1 MRNISSEFRDALKN
15 GNRRY
20 SVYADITL
28 KDGTKLGVTNE
39 NLWQGGFSMEDS
51 VSSSDSFDV
60 GAAIINKFA
69 LTLNNIDDKYSKYD
83 FSGAEGI
90 VYAAV
95 SLNDFYVTQS
105 SLRDS
110 DGQVIL
116 DHSGDPIETFFS
128 KETEKI
134 RMCTGRIS
142 DPPTEYSS
150 ILTLTFYDNMT
161 KFDRAYSESKLEYP
175 ATIGTI
181 VRDACSVCGVTLQT
195 VTFPHHDFVVQT
207 RPNDEAITFREV
219 ISWCAQIV
227 GCFCRCDVYGRLEL
241 RWFKYELLETQPEDS
256 TELHKIS
263 TNYQAPTVSLD
274 DVVITGVKVVEK
286 NESEESGENLT
297 SYQAGTDGYV
307 ITIENNELIKNGS
320 GQTVAGWLGQQL
332 IGFRFRKASMSHAS
346 DPSIEAGDVGILTDR
361 KGREYRVVISST
373 RFSTS
378 ASQSSESSAKSPAI
392 NSAAR
397 YSSETK
403 NYVDWRNSI
412 KKEKTEREKAL
423 EELANKLANSP
434 GVFTSVQTDSAGGK
448 IFYLHNKPKLEESD
462 MIWKMTAEA
471 WGVSTDGG
479 KTWNAGM
486 TVDGDTIVRI
496 LTAVGVNADWI
507 NAGAIT
513 VKDSSGSVLFSVN
526 MDAKKVVISGD
537 TVRIGGKTIQEVA
550 KEEADAAAQNAID
563 ISSRE
568 LASFSD
574 AVNKSIEGLQA
585 QVDGQIES
593 YFYEYEPTLQNI
605 PASQWTSNE
614 ERKKHEG
621 DLFYNKLTGYGYRF
635 FYDESTSTWK
645 WQLIQDTDITKA
657 LAAAEAAQDTADAKR
672 RNFLVTPYPPYDI
685 GDSWTQDDGE
695 IMTCTTSRSSGQFVS
710 TDWKKLN
717 KYTDDTELKSFITGE
732 FSDTIESLKDSVD
745 KKAETWYQATD
756 PAVNWTGIRESPL
769 LDNNGE
775 NVADSDGQQIVTIWE
790 YEKYTHEGD
799 LWHNTTNNKEYIYQ
813 SGQWVE
819 KPIPDD
825 VFDEIDG
832 KSQIFVKEPIPPYDV
847 GDTWFTGKEILVC
860 NVKRASGSFV
870 ASDWGKR
877 EKYTDDTALTEFLNG
892 TYKETIKELQ
902 TQVDGKAETWRQ
914 STDPAVN
921 WTTSEEKASHKGDLW
936 YNTGIGKAYIY
947 TGSEWTI
954 MTTQPPTEVFDEIDG
969 KASVFVN
976 QPKPPYRVGDL
987 WFNSGTADIMTCN
1000 TTRLTGNYNASDWEK
1015 RNKYTD
1021 DTAANNA
1028 QSTADEADKKADQAL
1043 EAAALARN
1051 MSMTLDNDY
1060 QTIAVD
1066 ENGNYSTF
1074 PSGITTSPT
1083 VMYGQQDITAD
1094 CSYAVSKSASIQGSW
1109 DDTKRVFTVT
1119 GITADNAWVDI
1130 KAVYIGALA
1139 ITKRFTVS
1147 KLYAGETGAQ
1157 GIQGIAGRTYF
1168 IELSANV
1175 LKRGQ
1180 NNAVT
1185 PSTVSVSAYYRDGT
1199 TAARVAYA
1207 GRWQIQTSTNGTSF
1221 TTVYTSSV
1229 NENSKSWSV
1238 GNLASN
1244 IVSVRFI
1251 LYAAGGTS
1259 TKLDMQSIPIVIDVA
1274 ALTHEQIFNL
1284 LTNNGA
1290 VKGLYKE
1297 GNQLFVNATY
1307 IKSGTLSA
1315 DLIKG
1320 GTFKLGGA
1328 KNGNGVQEI
1337 YDANGKLAG
1346 RFDNNGIVFYY
1357 NYTSSSSSISYKGIM
1372 ISKEG
1377 VDYVEGTLYSDGSS
1391 VLISQDPVI
1400 SFSSTEGKIDGRFYD
1415 LIATKATLNNVLK
1428 MIVSG
1433 DASFSKKPTF
1443 NAGINVTGGNS
1454 SFPGWLLNGRFLES
1468 VDGGLKL
1475 RDKDGIQRIDARN
1488 IQVMYGLDLHLA
1500 GQSGGGDFGDGG
1512 NPFNIYGLGT
1522 ATGSSLVING
1532 NSVYRSSSSRRYK
1545 TIGRNVSEEDLEK
1558 WYQIQPVWAKYKND
1572 YVIPQSGCRNVV
1584 MPMLIAEDV
1593 ETCLPTAA
1601 VKNEEGLTDDWSERV
1616 LIPAMFAM
1624 IKSQKQQIDELRQE
1638 INEIKQL
1645 LKSKEN

>member
-1 MRNISSEFRDALKN
+1 
-15 GNRRY
+15 
-20 SVYADITL
+20 
-28 KDGTKLGVTNE
+28 
-39 NLWQGGFSMEDS
+39 
-51 VSSSDSFDV
+51 
-60 GAAIINKFA
+60 
-69 LTLNNIDDKYSKYD
+69 
-83 FSGAEGI
+83 
-90 VYAAV
+90 
-95 SLNDFYVTQS
+95 
-105 SLRDS
+105 
-110 DGQVIL
+110 
-116 DHSGDPIETFFS
+116 
-128 KETEKI
+128 
-134 RMCTGRIS
+134 
-142 DPPTEYSS
+142 
-150 ILTLTFYDNMT
+150 
-161 KFDRAYSESKLEYP
+161 
-175 ATIGTI
+175 
-181 VRDACSVCGVTLQT
+181 
-195 VTFPHHDFVVQT
+195 
-207 RPNDEAITFREV
+207 
-219 ISWCAQIV
+219 
-227 GCFCRCDVYGRLEL
+227 
-241 RWFKYELLETQPEDS
+241 
-256 TELHKIS
+256 
-263 TNYQAPTVSLD
+263 
-274 DVVITGVKVVEK
+274 
-286 NESEESGENLT
+286 
-297 SYQAGTDGYV
+297 
-307 ITIENNELIKNGS
+307 
-320 GQTVAGWLGQQL
+320 
-332 IGFRFRKASMSHAS
+332 
-346 DPSIEAGDVGILTDR
+346 
-361 KGREYRVVISST
+361 
-373 RFSTS
+373 
-378 ASQSSESSAKSPAI
+378 
-392 NSAAR
+392 
-397 YSSETK
+397 
-403 NYVDWRNSI
+403 
-412 KKEKTEREKAL
+412 
-423 EELANKLANSP
+423 
-434 GVFTSVQTDSAGGK
+434 
-448 IFYLHNKPKLEESD
+448 
-462 MIWKMTAEA
+462 
-471 WGVSTDGG
+471 
-479 KTWNAGM
+479 
-486 TVDGDTIVRI
+486 
-496 LTAVGVNADWI
+496 
-507 NAGAIT
+507 
-513 VKDSSGSVLFSVN
+513 
-526 MDAKKVVISGD
+526 
-537 TVRIGGKTIQEVA
+537 
-550 KEEADAAAQNAID
+550 
-563 ISSRE
+563 
-568 LASFSD
+568 
-574 AVNKSIEGLQA
+574 
-585 QVDGQIES
+585 
-593 YFYEYEPTLQNI
+593 
-605 PASQWTSNE
+605 
-614 ERKKHEG
+614 
-621 DLFYNKLTGYGYRF
+621 
-635 FYDESTSTWK
+635 
-645 WQLIQDTDITKA
+645 
-657 LAAAEAAQDTADAKR
+657 
-672 RNFLVTPYPPYDI
+672 
-685 GDSWTQDDGE
+685 
-695 IMTCTTSRSSGQFVS
+695 
-710 TDWKKLN
+710 
-717 KYTDDTELKSFITGE
+717 
-732 FSDTIESLKDSVD
+732 
-745 KKAETWYQATD
+745 
-756 PAVNWTGIRESPL
+756 
-769 LDNNGE
+769 
-775 NVADSDGQQIVTIWE
+775 
-790 YEKYTHEGD
+790 
-799 LWHNTTNNKEYIYQ
+799 
-813 SGQWVE
+813 
-819 KPIPDD
+819 
-825 VFDEIDG
+825 
-832 KSQIFVKEPIPPYDV
+832 
-847 GDTWFTGKEILVC
+847 
-860 NVKRASGSFV
+860 
-870 ASDWGKR
+870 
-877 EKYTDDTALTEFLNG
+877 
-892 TYKETIKELQ
+892 
-902 TQVDGKAETWRQ
+902 
-914 STDPAVN
+914 
-921 WTTSEEKASHKGDLW
+921 
-936 YNTGIGKAYIY
+936 
-947 TGSEWTI
+947 

-987 WFNSGTADIMTCN
+987 WFNSGTADIMTCK

-1094 CSYAVSKSASIQGSW
+1094 CSYSVNKS
-1109 DDTKRVFTVT
+1109 
-1119 GITADNAWVDI
+1119 
-1130 KAVYIGALA
+1130 YIGQYTDFTQADSTDYKKYSW
-1139 ITKRFTVS
+1139 TKI
-1147 KLYAGETGAQ
+1147 KGETGAQ

-1337 YDANGKLAG
+1337 YDANGKLVG

-1357 NYTSSSSSISYKGIM
+1357 DYTSSSSGISYDGIM

-1377 VDYVEGTLYSDGSS
+1377 VEYVEGTLYSDGIGVIVSYE
-1391 VLISQDPVI
+1391 PVI
-1400 SFSSTEGKIDGRFYD
+1400 SFNSTANGMDGNFD
-1415 LIATKATLNNVLK
+1415 SLTANTATITKATLNNVLK

-1488 IQVMYGLDLHLA
+1488 IQIMYGLDLHLA

-1532 NSVYRSSSSRRYK
+1532 NSVYRSSSSKRYK
-1545 TIGRNVSEEDLEK
+1545 TIGRNVSEVDLEK